1 MSKDIREHIVE
12 IARLMFERH
21 LTDLAG
27 GNVSMRDGDTM
38 YSTPTYAGAHQH
50 WQISPGEIVE
60 GDLTSDDIFKTPRF
74 TREGVSHVY
83 AYREF
88 EEATAII
95 HAHAPW
101 MLPFSCFGLPMEPVL
116 KSTQTFGVLE
126 NIPESTPYSAEQAGD
141 INRMIHQHRE
151 RITKHGAP
159 VMIPEHG
166 IFIVGT
172 DLDVLLDSVER
183 LNTNAWVLLHKPAVD
198 SLKAAGAEQPRTVEA
213 GRR

>member
-1 MSKDIREHIVE
+1 MAKTIREHIVQ
-12 IARLMFERH
+12 IAHLMFERH

-27 GNVSMRDGDTM
+27 GNVSVREGNIM

-50 WQISPGEIVE
+50 WDISPDDVVE
-60 GDLTSDDIFKTPRF
+60 GDLTSDDIFRTPRF
-74 TREGVSHVY
+74 TREGVSHVF

-101 MLPFSCFGLPMEPVL
+101 MLPFSCFGLPMDPVL

-126 NIPESTPYSAEQAGD
+126 NIPESTPYSAEQAAD
-141 INRMIHQHRE
+141 ISRMIHRHRE

-183 LNTNAWVLLHKPAVD
+183 LNTNAWVLLQRPAVEV
-198 SLKAAGAEQPRTVEA
+198 LKRSSGE
-213 GRR
+213 G